1 MATGGGIGQ
10 WIRGLFRGNPP
21 PPMPPPAP
29 PPEPVVRDEDTPHLE
44 RWNGKPGQMRCAGA
58 RILLENDGK
67 LGSWIQPLTSDRE
80 FLVVAAGGERL
91 PVVIPAESDVCWE
104 SGQLRQV
111 VLAGPVS
118 FDGMSFPTGT
128 RLLFGDS
135 GALSHVPCPEE
146 LELRGIRWA
155 RGRTVVFEFGH
166 LHEGCPAAAGVYDG
180 IPYQEHEIDSLH
192 DAGRKARSDLS
203 RD

>member
-29 PPEPVVRDEDTPHLE
+29 PPEPVVRDVRIQGVPCKAGELVTFLNYCRLQTATLAIDWTCDGESL
-44 RWNGKPGQMRCAGA
+44 CAGA

-67 LGSWIQPLTSDRE
+67 LGSWNQPLTRARA

-104 SGQLRQV
+104 FGLLRQV

-155 RGRTVVFEFGH
+155 RGRT
-166 LHEGCPAAAGVYDG
+166 
-180 IPYQEHEIDSLH
+180 
-192 DAGRKARSDLS
+192 
-203 RD
+203 